1 MAAVAEFEAFRPR
14 MLGLAYRML
23 GSVQEAE
30 DVVQDAY
37 LRWSK
42 ASAIESPAGWLT
54 KVVTNLCLN
63 ELGSARARR
72 ETYVGPWLPEPVL
85 TGGDHAQVMELH
97 ESVSMALLSLME
109 RLTPAERAIFVL
121 REAFGYEYA
130 EIAEILDIS
139 EANARQILS
148 RARRHLSD
156 APRFEVDK
164 DAQQRLVSRFL
175 EAAAGGDVAG
185 LTSVL
190 AADVVAWSDGGGKV
204 SAARRPVEGRDKVVR
219 FVLGIAAKVAGE
231 VILAEV
237 NGRPAL
243 ISVVDGELQIV
254 LVFDLVDGLITGLR
268 LVLNPDKLAFAARQ
282 LSQN

>member
-1 MAAVAEFEAFRPR
+1 
-14 MLGLAYRML
+14 ML

-42 ASAIESPAGWLT
+42 APAIESPAGWLT

-72 ETYVGPWLPEPVL
+72 EIYIGPWLPEPVL
-85 TGGDHAQVMELH
+85 TGGDHAQVVELR

-109 RLTPAERAIFVL
+109 RLTPAERAVFVL
-121 REAFGYEYA
+121 REAFGYEYG
-130 EIAEILDIS
+130 EIADILDLSS

-156 APRFEVDK
+156 VPRFEVDK
-164 DAQQRLVSRFL
+164 ETQQRLVSRFL
-175 EAAAGGDVAG
+175 EAAAGGDVDG
-185 LTSVL
+185 LASVL
-190 AADVVAWSDGGGKV
+190 AAEVVAWSDGGGKV
-204 SAARRPVEGRDKVVR
+204 SAARRPIEGRDRVIR
-219 FVLGIAAKVAGE
+219 FVLGIAGKVGE
-231 VILAEV
+231 VSVTEV
-237 NGRPAL
+237 NGQPAL
-243 ISVVDGELQIV
+243 ISMVDGELQAV
-254 LVFDLVDGLITGLR
+254 VVFDLVDGLITGLHT
-268 LVLNPDKLAFAARQ
+268 VLNPDKLVFAARQ